1 MIDRSLQLS
10 ANTYHE
16 TATLPAPSEHAQEVY
31 DESQAKTDSISGSR
45 RNAELWWAAERAAGA
60 GGRLTTDCELATRGP
75 LKSEAVL
82 QSLADAN
89 MAFVDR
95 NGETAE
101 SRHTM
106 AIAAEKLLT
115 ALRAQPHLD
124 QLQEYR
130 NNFRNKDFRQQR
142 NVSQMGARQI
152 AIREKKEKIWYM
164 SEFRKDRARM
174 FDTIQGAV
182 EAYFAP
188 YPDMQIYR
196 PGGIFNTIILAAYE
210 YAERLGATEVMEMLN
225 RYFSGHGERLVA
237 YLNDRYG
244 EAQR

>member
-1 MIDRSLQLS
+1 MDRSQQLS
-10 ANTYHE
+10 ANTYHQ
-16 TATLPAPSEHAQEVY
+16 TATLPISPQHAQEVY
-31 DESQAKTDSISGSR
+31 DESHARTRSLSGSR
-45 RNAELWWAAERAAGA
+45 PYPDLYWAAERAAGA

-89 MAFVDR
+89 VAFVDR

-115 ALRAQPHLD
+115 AIRAQPHLD
-124 QLQEYR
+124 QLQQHR

-142 NVSQMGARQI
+142 DVSQMGAREL
-152 AIREKKEKIWYM
+152 AIREKKDRIWYM
-164 SEFRKDRARM
+164 SEFRNDRARI
-174 FDTIQGAV
+174 FDTIQEAV
-182 EAYFAP
+182 EDYFGP
-188 YPDMQIYR
+188 FPDRQIQR
-196 PGGIFNTIILAAYE
+196 PGGPFNTIVLAAYE
-210 YAERLGATEVMEMLN
+210 YAQRLGATTVMEMVN

-244 EAQR
+244 EGQR